1 MPVGPGGA
9 VTNPE
14 RTLTVPIRQFD
25 GASEALRRVER
36 GFASADDLLH
46 LSGFLAGRDAL
57 KDIPDVVWP
66 QLRCLAV
73 VHPELIPPFTEWFR
87 NADRLQPY
95 LLAAFE
101 AVADEDIAC
110 WNKYWAVIAASQSPA
125 DRAEFFLE
133 LLRCHRRD
141 LQPLTRPGR
150 RALLHEATRC
160 LVDATPEV
168 VPLLY
173 PTDAVECREILRD
186 ERLPPKWRAFS
197 LAATL
202 KSSKTRTVD
211 PEIDAEARVFLGEAP
226 PDLLRE
232 YILRAQHIAPEHPE
246 LWNAVVE
253 SPHERGDL
261 LELLLELGTAI
272 PGPRWHALVDSL
284 GAFHRDSA
292 TLTADRLGRMLAVVG
307 ADPTA
312 WPIWQAA
319 LARLDLRFLKGD
331 FSLAEHWTT
340 LDRARKARP
349 EQPLPAEIT
358 ARLDAGLLLKD
369 WVTQP
374 HGTPPEDLHAAFAT
388 LNCPVP
394 TALRALFHSVYGAPT
409 VGRDLAAVD
418 RFAEVFRTLY
428 PVASDPRAA
437 AAWQTL
443 AGTVPARQRESLLG
457 YFWTRMAPATPGEI
471 PLGRDAIPQSK
482 TSALARA
489 WKIEAFVYSGII
501 GAVFL
506 LLGALLLLW

>member
-57 KDIPDVVWP
+57 NDIPDVVWP

-110 WNKYWAVIAASQSPA
+110 WNKYWAVIAASQSAA
-125 DRAEFFLE
+125 DRGEYFLE

-358 ARLDAGLLLKD
+358 ARLDAGLLLKS
-369 WVTQP
+369 WMSQP
-374 HGTPPEDLHAAFAT
+374 HGTPPEDLHAAFAA

-428 PVASDPRAA
+428 PAASDPRAA

-471 PLGRDAIPQSK
+471 PLDRDAIPQSK
-482 TSALARA
+482 TLALTRM

>member
-1 MPVGPGGA
+1 MI
-9 VTNPE
+9 NPE
-14 RTLTVPIRQFD
+14 RTPTVLLAPVEPIRQSD
-25 GASEALRRVER
+25 GANEALRRVER

-57 KDIPDVVWP
+57 KDIPEVVWP

-73 VHPELIPPFTEWFR
+73 IHPELIPPFTEWFR
-87 NADRLQPY
+87 NADRLRPY
-95 LLAAFE
+95 LHAAFE

-110 WNKYWAVIAASQSPA
+110 WNKYWAVIATSQSPA
-125 DRAEFFLE
+125 DRAEFYLE

-141 LQPLTRPGR
+141 LHTLTRPGR
-150 RALLHEATRC
+150 RALRHEATRC
-160 LVDATPEV
+160 LADATPEV

-173 PTDAVECREILRD
+173 PTDAVECRELLRD
-186 ERLPPKWRAFS
+186 ELLPPKWRAFS

-202 KSSKTRTVD
+202 KSSKTRTVH
-211 PEIDAEARVFLGEAP
+211 PEIDAEARVYLGEAT

-232 YILRAQHIAPEHPE
+232 YILRAQHISAEHPE

-261 LELLLELGTAI
+261 LERLLELGTAI
-272 PGPRWHALVDSL
+272 PGPRWHPLVDSL
-284 GAFHRDSA
+284 GAFRRESA
-292 TLTADRLGRMLAVVG
+292 ALTADRLGRMLAIIG
-307 ADPTA
+307 ADATA

-349 EQPLPAEIT
+349 EQPLPVEVT
-358 ARLDAGLLLKD
+358 ARLDAGLLLKS

-374 HGTPPEDLHAAFAT
+374 HGSPPEGLHAAFAT

-418 RFAEVFRTLY
+418 RFAEIFRTLY
-428 PVASDPRAA
+428 PVAADPRAA
-437 AAWQTL
+437 EAWQTL
-443 AGTVPARQRESLLG
+443 AGTVPARHRESLLG
-457 YFWTRMAPATPGEI
+457 YFWTRMAPATPDKVPPDNEVVS
-471 PLGRDAIPQSK
+471 QSK
-482 TSALARA
+482 TPALARV

>member
-1 MPVGPGGA
+1 M
-9 VTNPE
+9 TNPE
-14 RTLTVPIRQFD
+14 RTPTVLLAAVEPIRQSD
-25 GASEALRRVER
+25 GANDALRRVER

-73 VHPELIPPFTEWFR
+73 LHPELIPPFFEWFR
-87 NADRLQPY
+87 NADRLRPY
-95 LLAAFE
+95 LHAAFE

-110 WNKYWAVIAASQSPA
+110 WNKYWAVIATSQSPA

-141 LQPLTRPGR
+141 LQSLTRPGR
-150 RALLHEATRC
+150 RALRHEATRC
-160 LVDATPEV
+160 FADATPEV

-186 ERLPPKWRAFS
+186 ELLPVKWRAFS

-202 KSSKTRTVD
+202 KSSKTRTVH
-211 PEIDAEARVFLGEAP
+211 PEIDAEAHVFLAGAS
-226 PDLLRE
+226 PDLVRE
-232 YILRAQHIAPEHPE
+232 YLLRAQHVSAEHPE
-246 LWNAVVE
+246 LWNAVLD
-253 SPHERGDL
+253 SPHDRGDL
-261 LELLLELGTAI
+261 LERLLELGTAI
-272 PGPRWHALVDSL
+272 PGPRWHPLLDSL
-284 GAFHRDSA
+284 GAFRRESA
-292 TLTADRLGRMLAVVG
+292 ALTPDRLGRTLAIVG

-312 WPIWQAA
+312 WPIWQGA

-331 FSLAEHWTT
+331 FTQTEDWST

-349 EQPLPAEIT
+349 DLSLPLEIT
-358 ARLDAGLLLKD
+358 ARLDAGLLLKG

-374 HGTPPEDLHAAFAT
+374 HGMPAADLHTAFAA

-394 TALRALFHSVYGAPT
+394 TALRAMFHFFYGAPT

-418 RFAEVFRTLY
+418 RFAEIFRTLY
-428 PVASDPRAA
+428 PVSSDPRAA

-443 AGTVPARQRESLLG
+443 AGTVPAPQRESLLG
-457 YFWTRMAPATPGEI
+457 YYWTRMSPATPVET
-471 PLGRDAIPQSK
+471 PQDRDAIPASQ
-482 TSALARA
+482 TPELARV
-489 WKIEAFVYSGII
+489 WRIEALIYSGII

-506 LLGALLLLW
+506 LIGVLLLLW